1 MPQMLHY
8 LLRIH
13 EKEKNKD
20 DKNTIKKEDIEAV
33 RTATSIMEQSPP
45 EQVPPDL
52 ATATEKAVNAIR
64 AKIMEEDD
72 NVPNWGCVSVFTCTG
87 SCGGI
92 EVPENSE
99 LGAYI
104 EEFSWKQ
111 PSLD

>member
-1 MPQMLHY
+1 VIILVQIVNEFHQK
-8 LLRIH
+8 I
-13 EKEKNKD
+13 
-20 DKNTIKKEDIEAV
+20 
-33 RTATSIMEQSPP
+33 
-45 EQVPPDL
+45 
-52 ATATEKAVNAIR
+52 EKAVNAIR